1 MSKQAKTKVGK
12 FGVEGMHIYIPADV
26 RKDSQNPIS
35 VGDEVM
41 VSIDGNRLIV
51 QRISTTEPVIRTN
64 E

>member
-41 VSIDGNRLIV
+41 VTIDGDRLIV
-51 QRISTTEPVIRTN
+51 QKIPITAPIINVKG
-64 E
+64 

>member
-41 VSIDGNRLIV
+41 VSIDGKRLIV
-51 QRISTTEPVIRTN
+51 QRI
-64 E
+64 

>member
-1 MSKQAKTKVGK
+1 MSKQAKTKVGR

-41 VSIDGNRLIV
+41 VSIDGDRLIV
-51 QRISTTEPVIRTN
+51 KKISANVPVVIIKG
-64 E
+64 